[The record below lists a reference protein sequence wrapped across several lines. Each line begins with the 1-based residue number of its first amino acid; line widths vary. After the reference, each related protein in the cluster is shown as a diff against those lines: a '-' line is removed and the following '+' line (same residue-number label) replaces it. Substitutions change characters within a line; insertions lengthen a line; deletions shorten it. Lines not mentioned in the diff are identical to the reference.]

1 MDVQMSEEQ
10 IRTLAFHLWEQE
22 GSPDGRADEYWEK
35 ARQQLGLGGE
45 AQDGKTVD
53 ATGTETETEAA
64 GFGEEPEATSNRPLA
79 E

>member
-10 IRTLAFHLWEQE
+10 VRTLAFHLWEQD

-35 ARQQLGLGGE
+35 ARQQLGLGAT
-45 AQDGKTVD
+45 AQDGNAGD
-53 ATGTETETEAA
+53 ATEAETA
-64 GFGEEPEATSNRPLA
+64 GFGEEPEATSSRPLA

>member
-22 GSPDGRADEYWEK
+22 GSPEGRADEYWEK
-35 ARQQLGLGGE
+35 ARQQLGLGGA
-45 AQDGKTVD
+45 AQD
-53 ATGTETETEAA
+53 ATETETA
-64 GFGEEPEATSNRPLA
+64 GFGEEPEATSGRPLA

>member
-10 IRTLAFHLWEQE
+10 IRTLAFYLWEQD

-35 ARQQLGLGGE
+35 ARRQLGLE
-45 AQDGKTVD
+45 NTSQDTTRTADTANG
-53 ATGTETETEAA
+53 EAA
-64 GFGEEPEATSNRPLA
+64 GIGVEPEATSTRPLA

>member
-10 IRTLAFHLWEQE
+10 IRTLAFHLWEQD

-35 ARQQLGLGGE
+35 ARRQLGLE
-45 AQDGKTVD
+45 DATQDGTEVD
-53 ATGTETETEAA
+53 EGERETA
-64 GFGEEPEATSNRPLA
+64 GFGEDPEATSNRPLP

>member
-10 IRTLAFHLWEQE
+10 IRTLAFYLWEQD

-35 ARQQLGLGGE
+35 ARQQLGLGGVE
-45 AQDGKTVD
+45 QDGKAED
-53 ATGTETETEAA
+53 ATETETA